1 MHIPNGT
8 KYKED
13 EDLTAEKKLSAQA
26 KATEQKLAYISC
38 WISLIIII
46 SKIIYTNRARIYKLT
61 SSVGSFISDGKFG
74 SRESLGKASEL
85 MVLAGS
91 TLTEILYES
100 RWILFP
106 VLAGVGMTVLT
117 WYTIYI
123 DSCIPGVK
131 PPTPFSQNRT
141 NSDGQ
146 SLSTSADNVNSS
158 IRTADV
164 LSLPKVKI
172 YLDNVGLSALLD
184 SGSGR
189 SFINKQMADNLNLK
203 LRHCDIRCFNAS
215 SVPMSVL
222 GYVRCK
228 IKIDKYSWQYDF
240 LVVPNLLCPLI
251 LGVDFMTHV
260 GMLIDFALRE
270 FHFAFYHDNKIS
282 FTNESSIVESS
293 PIYYTEFLSFF
304 EDNDLITPNL
314 SHLNA
319 QQGNINDI
327 IKEFPD
333 VLRPYFYFRIQ
344 LIIRQ
349 FICSLIVLLLLVCKF

>member
-1 MHIPNGT
+1 MFKRYQQSSIYAKERMHIPNGT

-74 SRESLGKASEL
+74 SRESLEKASEL

-131 PPTPFSQNRT
+131 PPTPFSPNR
-141 NSDGQ
+141 NRLYS
-146 SLSTSADNVNSS
+146 STPRFHMGYIVAIAN
-158 IRTADV
+158 
-164 LSLPKVKI
+164 
-172 YLDNVGLSALLD
+172 GL
-184 SGSGR
+184 
-189 SFINKQMADNLNLK
+189 
-203 LRHCDIRCFNAS
+203 
-215 SVPMSVL
+215 
-222 GYVRCK
+222 
-228 IKIDKYSWQYDF
+228 
-240 LVVPNLLCPLI
+240 LV
-251 LGVDFMTHV
+251 F
-260 GMLIDFALRE
+260 
-270 FHFAFYHDNKIS
+270 
-282 FTNESSIVESS
+282 
-293 PIYYTEFLSFF
+293 
-304 EDNDLITPNL
+304 LITFF
-314 SHLNA
+314 SW
-319 QQGNINDI
+319 
-327 IKEFPD
+327 
-333 VLRPYFYFRIQ
+333 
-344 LIIRQ
+344 
-349 FICSLIVLLLLVCKF
+349 S